1 MNVSAK
7 DLDTGK
13 AQQITIT
20 ASSNMSRDEIDRAV
34 RDAQRYAAEDA
45 KLKAEATARDRCEQL
60 IFRAGNAK
68 NLSKDDK
75 VRVAEAVK
83 NAKRAVKSK
92 DAAQMNEAAGQLET
106 LLNEV
111 GVHIDPNAEYHGSA
125 SYENPNNDFSDD
137 AVDADFEKL

>member
-1 MNVSAK
+1 MILTVELQCQLPIGDVPPGAVAVSYTH
-7 DLDTGK
+7 LF
-13 AQQITIT
+13 Q
-20 ASSNMSRDEIDRAV
+20 
-34 RDAQRYAAEDA
+34 
-45 KLKAEATARDRCEQL
+45 
-60 IFRAGNAK
+60 AGNAK

>member
-1 MNVSAK
+1 M
-7 DLDTGK
+7 
-13 AQQITIT
+13 
-20 ASSNMSRDEIDRAV
+20 

-60 IFRAGNAK
+60 IFQAGNAK

-75 VRVAEAVK
+75 ARVAEAVK